1 MSILSS
7 TNTGKKFFSPI
18 TKEEL
23 QKIIKLEIEKNGNTC
38 SLNHIDVSSIT
49 DMSFLFYKSKFNGDI
64 SEWNVSS
71 VRDMSY
77 MFEYSEYTGR
87 NGDISKWNIGKVE
100 DMYKMFSHSLFDSD
114 LSKWTINKKCSV
126 ISMFYESACRMKYKP
141 FRLL

>member
-7 TNTGKKFFSPI
+7 TKTGKKIFSPT

-23 QKIIKLEIEKNGNTC
+23 QKIIKLEIDKNGHTC

-49 DMSFLFYKSKFNGDI
+49 DMSFLFFKSKFNGDI
-64 SEWNVSS
+64 SEWDVSS
-71 VRDMSY
+71 VRDMSC
-77 MFEYSEYTGR
+77 MFKYSEYTGR
-87 NGDISKWNIGKVE
+87 NGDISNWDIYNVQ
-100 DMYKMFSHSLFDSD
+100 DMYEMFSHSLFDSD
-114 LSKWTINKKCSV
+114 LSKWTINKKCLV